1 MDKDT
6 SDVVLPIIVGSFGIV
21 VFVTVFWWFDRRSK
35 VILQKWAEEHG
46 FKITWKKQRYM
57 IFTGPFKF
65 WTNSRN
71 QIIYHFTV
79 QDRDKHERSGWAR
92 CGSYFGGVFFS
103 DKIEVRWDEH
113 EPSHANDGK
122 LSAEK

>member
-6 SDVVLPIIVGSFGIV
+6 QDVVLPIIVGSVAIA

-46 FKITWKKQRYM
+46 FEITQKKQRYL

-71 QIIYHFTV
+71 QIIYYFTV
-79 QDRDKHERSGWAR
+79 RGRDGHERSGWAR
-92 CGSYFGGVFFS
+92 CGSYFGGVLFS

-113 EPSHANDGK
+113 EPA
-122 LSAEK
+122 A

>member
-6 SDVVLPIIVGSFGIV
+6 ILIFMIGPLMIAF
-21 VFVTVFWWFDRRSK
+21 FVTVFWWFDRRSK
-35 VILQKWAEEHG
+35 IILKKWADENG
-46 FKITWKKQRYM
+46 FEIVEKKQRYM

-71 QIIYHFTV
+71 QIIYCLTV
-79 QDRDKHERSGWAR
+79 RDREGHERSGWAR
-92 CGSYFGGVFFS
+92 CGSYLGGVFFS

-113 EPSHANDGK
+113 EPA
-122 LSAEK
+122 A

>member
-6 SDVVLPIIVGSFGIV
+6 TDIVLPIIAGSFAIT
-21 VFVTVFWWFDRRSK
+21 VFVTVFWWFYRRAK
-35 VILQKWAEEHG
+35 IILQKWADDQGYE
-46 FKITWKKQRYM
+46 IIRKKQRYL

-71 QIIYHFTV
+71 QIIYQLTV
-79 QDRDKHERSGWAR
+79 RDRDGHERSGWAR
-92 CGSYFGGVFFS
+92 CGSYWGGVFFS

-113 EPSHANDGK
+113 EPVA
-122 LSAEK
+122 

>member
-6 SDVVLPIIVGSFGIV
+6 SDVVLPIIVGSLGIT

-35 VILQKWAEEHG
+35 VILQKWADEHG
-46 FKITWKKQRYM
+46 FEITQKKQRYM
-57 IFTGPFKF
+57 FFTGPFKF

-71 QIIYHFTV
+71 QIIYYLTV
-79 QDRDKHERSGWAR
+79 RDRDGHERSGWAR
-92 CGSYFGGVFFS
+92 CGSYLGGVFFS

-113 EPSHANDGK
+113 EPAAS
-122 LSAEK
+122 